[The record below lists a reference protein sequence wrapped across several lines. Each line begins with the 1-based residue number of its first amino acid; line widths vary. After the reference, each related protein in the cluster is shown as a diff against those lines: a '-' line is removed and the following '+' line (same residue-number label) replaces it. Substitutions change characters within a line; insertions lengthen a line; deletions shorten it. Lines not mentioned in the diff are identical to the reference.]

1 MWSRLAAATRPNPR
15 HAARASCYRAVVN
28 ENRCVAAAQTVAVRG
43 DVTANVREHLR
54 LAELASGE
62 RAEVLVFPE
71 LSLTGYE
78 IELADGLAFS
88 ERDPRLTPLFDAA
101 ASCAL
106 TLVVGA
112 PVRIE
117 SRLHIG
123 AFVIRP
129 DRSIDVYTKRRLGA
143 FSASASADGTVP
155 PAERTAF
162 QPGDRDPIVEIGET
176 CAAIAVCADIGDPAH
191 PRAAAARGAT
201 IYLASMFVI
210 PSEFESDATRLAAY
224 AAKHSMAVIMA
235 NYGGPTGGLASAGK
249 STVWSERGERLAQ
262 LGAAGAGVVIATK
275 FETGWHARTV
285 NLDERR

>member
-1 MWSRLAAATRPNPR
+1 M
-15 HAARASCYRAVVN
+15 
-28 ENRCVAAAQTVAVRG
+28 RG
-43 DVTANVREHLR
+43 DVAANVHEHLR
-54 LAELASGE
+54 LAELASSEGV
-62 RAEVLVFPE
+62 EVLVFPE

-78 IELADGLAFS
+78 IELAEGLAFS
-88 ERDPRLTPLFDAA
+88 ERDSRVSPLVDAA

-112 PVRIE
+112 PIRIE
-117 SRLHIG
+117 SKLHIG
-123 AFVIRP
+123 AFVIRR

-143 FSASASADGTVP
+143 FSASASSDGVVP

-176 CAAIAVCADIGDPAH
+176 RAAIAVCADIGDPAH

-201 IYLASMFVI
+201 IYLAGMFII
-210 PSEFESDATRLAAY
+210 PSEFESDAARLAAY
-224 AAKHSMAVIMA
+224 AAQHSMAVIMA

-262 LGAAGAGVVIATK
+262 LGAAGAGVVIGTK
-275 FETGWHARTV
+275 LEAGWRARTV
-285 NLDERR
+285 MLDERRRT